1 MEKQKKLNS
10 VLIAATVLLAGLCV
24 TGYATNKSAVNG
36 LRAEISD
43 TLQRLDTINGTE
55 QVPEEETDY
64 ASTVKVYSP
73 KVPEYIV
80 FAGDTVRFNR
90 SDLYERMDRELIAFT
105 YSHQI
110 SLLMIKRAPKYFP
123 IVEPILKE
131 CGVPDDLK
139 YLMVIESNLDPE
151 ARSSAGAAGLW
162 QFMQGTA
169 KEYGLEVGATID
181 ERYNIEKE
189 TRAACRYLKEAYGKY
204 HDWMTVAASYNAG
217 QGGISNRI
225 SHQKQKRA
233 FNLWLP
239 AETSRYMFRILTAKM
254 MLENPAAFGFNLTED
269 DLYKYVKPRKT
280 LTVTG
285 EIEDLAEY
293 AGDHGVT
300 YAQLH
305 RANPW
310 LRDIKFKPSSPT
322 KKYQIIIPAE

>member
-1 MEKQKKLNS
+1 MEKKNLLNS
-10 VLIAATVLLAGLCV
+10 ILIAVVVLLAGLCV
-24 TGYATNKSAVNG
+24 TGYAANRRAIDG
-36 LRAEISD
+36 LKAEMSDYTPVSD
-43 TLQRLDTINGTE
+43 TVTAPQE
-55 QVPEEETDY
+55 PVDY
-64 ASTVKVYSP
+64 VSTVQVYSP
-73 KVPEYIV
+73 KVPDFMV
-80 FAGDTVRFNR
+80 FAGDTIRFDKA
-90 SDLYERMDRELIAFT
+90 DLYERMDRELIAFT
-105 YSHQI
+105 YAHQI
-110 SLLMIKRAPKYFP
+110 SLLMLKRAPKYFP
-123 IVEPILKE
+123 IIEPILKE

-151 ARSSAGAAGLW
+151 ARSSVGACGLW

-189 TRAACRYLKEAYGKY
+189 TRAACKYLKDAYAKY

-217 QGGISNRI
+217 QNGISTRI
-225 SHQKQKRA
+225 SHQKQKKA

-254 MLENPAAFGFNLTED
+254 LFQDPAAFGFNLSED

-280 LTVTG
+280 VTVTG
-285 EIEDLAEY
+285 EITDLAEF
-293 AGDHGVT
+293 AADHGVS

-310 LRDIKFKPSSPT
+310 LRDIKFKPASPT
-322 KKYQIIIPAE
+322 KEYKIIIPKE